1 MVDVLDGV
9 VGPIGDVDVLGVV
22 DSLAIVEFVVIV
34 GGIPVVAALAEDV
47 VSVDVGIDVDVGR
60 TVDVVTGASV
70 LVDGVVDGSVV
81 STEMVVLTVFVVSV
95 CASFVLVDGMMVGV
109 DVSIMPWSVDV
120 VLVTVVVSANPL
132 FKTFLTAFISGYL
145 PCPQMPRKSSVSIDQ
160 NITPPNCKSFT
171 KSAFRLILSTS
182 S

>member
-1 MVDVLDGV
+1 MHFNAGAVVDVLDGV

-22 DSLAIVEFVVIV
+22 DSGAIVEFVVIV
-34 GGIPVVAALAEDV
+34 DGIPVLAVLAEGV
-47 VSVDVGIDVDVGR
+47 VLVDVGIDVDVVGG
-60 TVDVVTGASV
+60 TSV
-70 LVDGVVDGSVV
+70 LDDGVMMAGVV
-81 STEMVVLTVFVVSV
+81 
-95 CASFVLVDGMMVGV
+95 
-109 DVSIMPWSVDV
+109 MPWSVDV
-120 VLVTVVVSANPL
+120 VLPTVVVVLPTVVVSTDPL

-160 NITPPNCKSFT
+160 SITPPNCKSFT